1 MEKTMG
7 PDYEAFERNQF
18 NWRMETRKA
27 RFLRLLKIYGT
38 AMTILIAAAVFAVAE
53 LSPLLK

>member
-1 MEKTMG
+1 MG
-7 PDYEAFERNQF
+7 PDYEAFERNQHY
-18 NWRMETRKA
+18 WRMESRKA

-38 AMTILIAAAVFAVAE
+38 ATAILIVAAVFAVAE